1 MARLQE
7 LFEAVI
13 HSEDEKNLAYFP
25 ADDNDLPQRVEVINV
40 EWLGVCLDAAE
51 ARHGDTLGEELYTEH
66 SSTSPPN
73 RDVSPC
79 DVRMERMT
87 FIS

>member
-1 MARLQE
+1 MTRLRDYLPVFLARLQE

-40 EWLGVCLDAAE
+40 EWLGVCPDAAG
-51 ARHGDTLGEELYTEH
+51 ARHGDTLGGKF
-66 SSTSPPN
+66 TSNIHP
-73 RDVSPC
+73 RHL
-79 DVRMERMT
+79 
-87 FIS
+87 